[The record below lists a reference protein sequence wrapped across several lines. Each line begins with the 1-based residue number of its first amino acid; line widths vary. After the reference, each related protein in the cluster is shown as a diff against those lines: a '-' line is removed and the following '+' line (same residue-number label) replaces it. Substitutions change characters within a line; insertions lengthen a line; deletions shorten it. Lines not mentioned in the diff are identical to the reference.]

1 MREDPRVSES
11 SGRGRDR
18 LETGLVLLLFV
29 ASGVA
34 ALIYEVLWLK
44 ELGRLFGVT
53 AHAAA
58 TTLAVFFVGLA
69 AGGFV
74 WGRRASRMAHPL
86 RTYGLLEL
94 ATALTAVAY
103 FFILAFYR
111 AVYSAL
117 FTAVGDH
124 PLLLQGAKVGLA
136 FGVLFL
142 PAFFM
147 GGTLPVM
154 GQFLVRHPR
163 HLGRKASLLYAA
175 NTVGAALGA
184 FLAGFYLPV
193 ALGFK
198 AAYLVPIA
206 LNLVVGGVALVW
218 SRRHETARAATAPAP
233 VVEPTAGV
241 ASEGAGAGRYG
252 LVWTAAVV
260 SGFTTLGLEV
270 LWIRMFG
277 QVLQNSVYT
286 FAALLTVFLLALG
299 LGSGL
304 AHLLCRRPWSPW
316 SVLFTLLTLSG
327 LLVGLTPWA
336 FYRTT
341 SGLEVLEGATGWSG
355 YITTVF
361 VRVAG
366 VILIPGAVLGCVFPY
381 LMKLS
386 EGWTRSPGRTIG
398 QLAAANTG
406 AAILG
411 SLTAGFVLL
420 DGLGLWASIRLM
432 AVIDLALAALVLP
445 GFSRSRMALRALPL
459 ACVVL
464 FGTVVT
470 YSGFAD
476 AHVEPGETLLQVW
489 EGSDGTVAVVR
500 RGEDLR
506 MKFNNSYTLGSSASA
521 MLHRRHAWMPLSLHP
536 EPRTAFY
543 LGMGTGLSAGAA
555 LDFPLRRV
563 SVSEISPGIV
573 EAARR
578 HFAPHLNGLFEDPR
592 VELLQE
598 DGRSYLYV
606 TSRRFDV
613 IVADLF
619 LPWKAGTGSLYSK
632 EHFETVLARLAPGG
646 LFAQWLPMAQVGS
659 HEFGMIARTMLE
671 VFPQVTVWRR
681 DFSLPTP
688 ALALIAR
695 GESRPL
701 DNEVFEGHLEKLAKR
716 GRIREGSWLGRIPQ
730 AAYAGNLTAASS
742 LFARYPLN
750 TDDRPRV
757 EYRAPI
763 SHREAAAGGGSGLT
777 GDALSSLFTGLFDA
791 QPPLRDPY
799 LAELGPAE
807 IGRVLA
813 GRELYD
819 HLVARQAGRSAEAR
833 LHLERFRQL
842 TGVSARFAN

>member
-563 SVSEISPGIV
+563 SVSEIAGGRAELPV
-573 EAARR
+573 RHEPALRR
-578 HFAPHLNGLFEDPR
+578 DRG
-592 VELLQE
+592 
-598 DGRSYLYV
+598 
-606 TSRRFDV
+606 
-613 IVADLF
+613 
-619 LPWKAGTGSLYSK
+619 GSLPAL
-632 EHFETVLARLAPGG
+632 EGGHREPLLEGALRNGPRAPRARGALCPVASHGPGG
-646 LFAQWLPMAQVGS
+646 LPRV
-659 HEFGMIARTMLE
+659 R
-671 VFPQVTVWRR
+671 
-681 DFSLPTP
+681 
-688 ALALIAR
+688 
-695 GESRPL
+695 
-701 DNEVFEGHLEKLAKR
+701 
-716 GRIREGSWLGRIPQ
+716 
-730 AAYAGNLTAASS
+730 
-742 LFARYPLN
+742 
-750 TDDRPRV
+750 DDRPDHAGGLPSGDRLEEGLLTADAGPGSDRAGRV
-757 EYRAPI
+757 PAVGQRGVRGTPGEA
-763 SHREAAAGGGSGLT
+763 REAREDSRGLVARTDPPGGVCGESH
-777 GDALSSLFTGLFDA
+777 
-791 QPPLRDPY
+791 
-799 LAELGPAE
+799 
-807 IGRVLA
+807 
-813 GRELYD
+813 GRELTLRPVPAQ
-819 HLVARQAGRSAEAR
+819 HRRPAASRVPGAHQPS
-833 LHLERFRQL
+833 
-842 TGVSARFAN
+842 